1 MPVTTEPVV
10 EDPATD
16 IRPTT
21 GPSDV
26 ERQDDDR
33 TGNARERYEGL
44 LARALLAA

>member
-16 IRPTT
+16 TGPTT

-33 TGNARERYEGL
+33 TGNARERYEDL
-44 LARALLAA
+44 FARALLVA